1 MFRGVGAA
9 VVAALALVFAVS
21 AQASPGAAFG
31 IQDDAWLLYGPGTLP
46 ERLTTLQNLG
56 VGVVRLT
63 LRWDQVA
70 RQKPT
75 SPRSAAAYDWGPYGD
90 VLDALHE
97 QGIRALV
104 TLYGSPGWANGG
116 GSPARL
122 PAAGIRGVPI
132 CTPAPLS

>member
-9 VVAALALVFAVS
+9 VLAALALVVAAP

-31 IQDDAWLLYGPGTLP
+31 IQDDAWLMYGPGTLP
-46 ERLTTLQNLG
+46 ERLTTLENLG
-56 VGVVRLT
+56 VGVVRFT
-63 LRWDQVA
+63 LRWDKVA
-70 RQKPT
+70 PQKPA

-97 QGIRALV
+97 QGIRTLV

-122 PAAGIRGVPI
+122 RQSPV
-132 CTPAPLS
+132 S